1 MDLVRFIASTAVY
14 LAFFLVSWY
23 ALGALDYEKY
33 LKQGHVRQAQ
43 ILYVLLVCALAYL
56 AGSFFLSF
64 LYRV

>member
-1 MDLVRFIASTAVY
+1 MALVRFIVNSAVY
-14 LAFFLVSWY
+14 LVFFLVSWY
-23 ALGALDYEKY
+23 AMGALDYEKC

-64 LYRV
+64 LYRL